1 MTADM
6 YALRIAPASTV
17 SFLENTAIILV
28 PLVQAAL
35 LRRRPGR
42 QELLPAGLALLGVA
56 CLTLRGGVAGVGRG
70 ELLAMTAA
78 LFYTAVILLTGL
90 LSRRGDPLVMGVDQV
105 GTIALLGMA
114 ASLLFETPRLPQTGR
129 EWGSILALALVCS
142 CFGFTFQPMAQRR
155 MPAQRAA
162 QFCAISPLSAA
173 VQGSVFYH
181 EHLGPLG
188 LIGAGLILA
197 AILLQGGK
205 QPERAAA
212 PGKERSA

>member
-42 QELLPAGLALLGVA
+42 QELL
-56 CLTLRGGVAGVGRG
+56 
-70 ELLAMTAA
+70 AMTAA
-78 LFYTAVILLTGL
+78 LFYTGVILLTGV
-90 LSRRGDPLVMGVDQV
+90 LSRKGDPLVIGVIQI
-105 GTIALLGMA
+105 GTIALLATG

-142 CFGFTFQPMAQRR
+142 CFGFTFQPMAQRHVS
-155 MPAQRAA
+155 AQRAA
-162 QFCAISPLSAA
+162 QFCAIGPLSASTLSA
-173 VQGSVFYH
+173 VFYH
-181 EHLGPLG
+181 ERFGPVG

-212 PGKERSA
+212 PGKERPA

>member
-42 QELLPAGLALLGVA
+42 QELL
-56 CLTLRGGVAGVGRG
+56 
-70 ELLAMTAA
+70 AMTAA
-78 LFYTAVILLTGL
+78 LFYTGVILLTGV
-90 LSRRGDPLVMGVDQV
+90 LSRKGDPLVIGVIQI
-105 GTIALLGMA
+105 GTIALLATG

-142 CFGFTFQPMAQRR
+142 CFGFTFQPMAQCHVS
-155 MPAQRAA
+155 AQRTV

-181 EHLGPLG
+181 ENLGPLG

-212 PGKERSA
+212 PGKERPA

>member
-6 YALRIAPASTV
+6 HALRISPASTV
-17 SFLENTAIILV
+17 PFRENTAIILV

-105 GTIALLGMA
+105 GTIALLATG

-142 CFGFTFQPMAQRR
+142 CFGFTFQPIAQRR

-162 QFCAISPLSAA
+162 QFCAIGPLSASTLSA
-173 VQGSVFYH
+173 VFYH
-181 EHLGPLG
+181 ERFGPVG
-188 LIGAGLILA
+188 LAGAGLILA

-212 PGKERSA
+212 PGKERPA

>member
-28 PLVQAAL
+28 PLMQAA

-78 LFYTAVILLTGL
+78 LFYTAVILLTGV
-90 LSRRGDPLVMGVDQV
+90 LSRRG
-105 GTIALLGMA
+105 IRW
-114 ASLLFETPRLPQTGR
+114 S
-129 EWGSILALALVCS
+129 
-142 CFGFTFQPMAQRR
+142 
-155 MPAQRAA
+155 
-162 QFCAISPLSAA
+162 
-173 VQGSVFYH
+173 
-181 EHLGPLG
+181 
-188 LIGAGLILA
+188 
-197 AILLQGGK
+197 
-205 QPERAAA
+205 
-212 PGKERSA
+212 

>member
-1 MTADM
+1 M
-6 YALRIAPASTV
+6 P
-17 SFLENTAIILV
+17 FLENTAIILV

-35 LRRRPGR
+35 RRRRPGR
-42 QELLPAGLALLGVA
+42 RELLPAGLALLGAA

-70 ELLAMTAA
+70 ELLAMTA
-78 LFYTAVILLTGL
+78 LFYTAGILLTGVF
-90 LSRRGDPLVMGVDQV
+90 SRKGDPLVIGVIQI
-105 GTIALLGMA
+105 GTIALLATG

-142 CFGFTFQPMAQRR
+142 CLGFTFQPIAQRR

-162 QFCAISPLSAA
+162 QFCAIGPLSASTLSA
-173 VQGSVFYH
+173 VFYH
-181 EHLGPLG
+181 ERFGPVG
-188 LIGAGLILA
+188 LAGAGLILA

-212 PGKERSA
+212 PGKERPA

>member
-1 MTADM
+1 MTAEM
-6 YALRIAPASTV
+6 NVLRIAPAPTV

-56 CLTLRGGVAGVGRG
+56 CLTLWGGVAGVGRG

-90 LSRRGDPLVMGVDQV
+90 LSRRGDPLVIGVIQI

-114 ASLLFETPRLPQTGR
+114 ASLLLETPRMPGTGQ

-142 CFGFTFQPMAQRR
+142 CFGFTFQPMAQCHVS
-155 MPAQRAA
+155 AQRTA

-181 EHLGPLG
+181 ENLGPLG
-188 LIGAGLILA
+188 LIGAGLILT

-212 PGKERSA
+212 PGKERPA

>member
-42 QELLPAGLALLGVA
+42 QELL
-56 CLTLRGGVAGVGRG
+56 
-70 ELLAMTAA
+70 AMTAA
-78 LFYTAVILLTGL
+78 LFYTGVILLTGV
-90 LSRRGDPLVMGVDQV
+90 LSRKGDPLVIGVIQI
-105 GTIALLGMA
+105 GTIALLATG

-162 QFCAISPLSAA
+162 QFCAIGPLSASTLSA
-173 VQGSVFYH
+173 VFYH
-181 EHLGPLG
+181 ERFGPVG

>member
-56 CLTLRGGVAGVGRG
+56 CLTLRGGVSGVGRG

-78 LFYTAVILLTGL
+78 LFYTAVILLTGV
-90 LSRRGDPLVMGVDQV
+90 LSRKGDPLVIGVIQI
-105 GTIALLGMA
+105 GTIALLATGESLLSCSRRPACPRPAGSGAAFWRWPWCAA
-114 ASLLFETPRLPQTGR
+114 ASALP
-129 EWGSILALALVCS
+129 S
-142 CFGFTFQPMAQRR
+142 
-155 MPAQRAA
+155 
-162 QFCAISPLSAA
+162 SPWPSGACPPSGQLS
-173 VQGSVFYH
+173 SV
-181 EHLGPLG
+181 PSG
-188 LIGAGLILA
+188 L
-197 AILLQGGK
+197 
-205 QPERAAA
+205 
-212 PGKERSA
+212 